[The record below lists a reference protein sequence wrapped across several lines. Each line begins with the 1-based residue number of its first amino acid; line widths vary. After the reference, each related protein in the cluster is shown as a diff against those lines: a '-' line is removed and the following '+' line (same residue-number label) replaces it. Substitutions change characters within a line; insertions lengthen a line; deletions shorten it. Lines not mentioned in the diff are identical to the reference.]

1 MSSSS
6 NVNSVFYAESY
17 HPIQA
22 GSIDGTDVL
31 PHDNAVYRAFLCT
44 NSGLYDPFGDP
55 KVIGDPYCTIFVG
68 RLSHSSTEETLR
80 QAMSRYGRVKNL
92 RLVRHIVTGASRGY
106 AFVEFETEREMRRAY
121 KDAHHTFIDDSE
133 IIVDYNRQQ
142 LMPGWIPRRLG
153 GGLGGRKESG
163 QLRFGGRER
172 PFRAPLF
179 HHHPEE
185 KGFLQTVKTTPIS
198 MMKKLVVIII
208 SKGHQAWNSHLID
221 GGGQETGTTTQ
232 ASTTNVVGI
241 LIEMKR
247 SLTVVITQVSL
258 VPWTEAVHANMADIL
273 MKVKGGLPEG
283 TAYQTTK

>member
-1 MSSSS
+1 
-6 NVNSVFYAESY
+6 
-17 HPIQA
+17 
-22 GSIDGTDVL
+22 
-31 PHDNAVYRAFLCT
+31 
-44 NSGLYDPFGDP
+44 
-55 KVIGDPYCTIFVG
+55 
-68 RLSHSSTEETLR
+68 
-80 QAMSRYGRVKNL
+80 
-92 RLVRHIVTGASRGY
+92 
-106 AFVEFETEREMRRAY
+106 
-121 KDAHHTFIDDSE
+121 
-133 IIVDYNRQQ
+133 
-142 LMPGWIPRRLG
+142 
-153 GGLGGRKESG
+153 
-163 QLRFGGRER
+163 
-172 PFRAPLF
+172 
-179 HHHPEE
+179 
-185 KGFLQTVKTTPIS
+185 